1 MNLFQKTPVFSL
13 SLLFWLHEVGV
24 QDTCISFLSHLLISL
39 FPVIYFDLSITR
51 IPDNSNSFRFTQK
64 VLVIR
69 SWLYVG
75 AYETSSKKFFFR
87 YVFSPKSLFIFIYYL
102 RQRRHQHHCFKNQCA
117 SSVSIAWRNW
127 TYSEEICNKV
137 SVYRVNI
144 VLKSWKSVCTEKDGH
159 AASEAVTVAGR
170 RAGVGSGSG
179 VGCGSDLSSERTW
192 ARYAWHAF

>member
-1 MNLFQKTPVFSL
+1 MRAI
-13 SLLFWLHEVGV
+13 G
-24 QDTCISFLSHLLISL
+24 
-39 FPVIYFDLSITR
+39 
-51 IPDNSNSFRFTQK
+51 DNR
-64 VLVIR
+64 
-69 SWLYVG
+69 
-75 AYETSSKKFFFR
+75 
-87 YVFSPKSLFIFIYYL
+87 
-102 RQRRHQHHCFKNQCA
+102 RQRRHQHHCFKNLCA

-159 AASEAVTVAGR
+159 AASEAVTVAWR

-192 ARYAWHAF
+192 TRYAWYACHIILDKMAGVSSEDTRKRWTAVVLTCQNKTSAHTFQKGK